1 MNLLTNWMNR
11 NSKFIPGAYAT
22 QRACRKQ
29 EEHKTCVVE
38 YQPKKHKSPPF
49 QVVQNK

>member
-1 MNLLTNWMNR
+1 MNR

-38 YQPKKHKSPPF
+38 YQPKKHKVPLAPPKSPPF